1 MGLDVRIIQR
11 RKILCPNCGEVV
23 CHKDI
28 ECVDSGGRA
37 WYYILESFGYYVPYE
52 QRTEENDWYSKD
64 MILSE
69 AQATQMRKF
78 VAAYDVYNGKTIANL
93 IAAAKCDGDDVV
105 INADW

>member
-1 MGLDVRIIQR
+1 M
-11 RKILCPNCGEVV
+11 
-23 CHKDI
+23 
-28 ECVDSGGRA
+28 
-37 WYYILESFGYYVPYE
+37 PYE

-78 VAAYDVYNGKTIANL
+78 VTAHDVYNGKTIANL